1 MRNEIPFCGNSALI
15 TTYLVSLFSLF
26 VLFQNAFNFQNFAKL
41 KKNYKHV
48 EDIDL
53 FIGMLAEP
61 TEATDGIVGKDF

>member
-1 MRNEIPFCGNSALI
+1 ML
-15 TTYLVSLFSLF
+15 SLF

-53 FIGMLAEP
+53 FIGALAEP
-61 TEATDGIVGKDF
+61 TEAKDGIVGKDF

>member
-1 MRNEIPFCGNSALI
+1 MSVPVIGNKLRLRGVTKFFTA
-15 TTYLVSLFSLF
+15 
-26 VLFQNAFNFQNFAKL
+26 AKL

-61 TEATDGIVGKDF
+61 TEATDGIVGKKF